1 MTIVIV
7 GFKVKE
13 ANSVFYKKLT
23 GIVLN
28 DVNDDAKL
36 LGSFKAALKV
46 SDFVSVRV
54 IPGEIEEEQPTREG
68 VRTYILEQ

>member
-36 LGSFKAALKV
+36 
-46 SDFVSVRV
+46 
-54 IPGEIEEEQPTREG
+54 
-68 VRTYILEQ
+68 

>member
-68 VRTYILEQ
+68 VRKYILEQ